1 MYQIGSGLGSL
12 SQQAYKKFGES
23 VLAED
28 GVEGNQPCCKLCVQV
43 LQEASEPAE
52 ARQVGPLWLIRN
64 AILPKRHARGKL

>member
-12 SQQAYKKFGES
+12 RKQEYKKFGKS

-43 LQEASEPAE
+43 LQEASEATE
-52 ARQVGPLWLIRN
+52 VRQVRPRWLIRK
-64 AILPKRHARGKL
+64 AILPKRHIRGKL